1 MNTLKLQ
8 SSAPQKLLLDDIFV
22 ANIIIQIGNGDDLMK
37 LADWKD
43 FFNCRSEKCKVLV
56 VGDVMIDKY
65 YYGDV
70 HKFASDAPVPVAK
83 IVKRRSSLG
92 AAANVASN
100 LAMLG
105 CKTFLAGFVGN
116 DHNFETLSRLLWEVG
131 INQDGLIATESPTT
145 TKVRVM
151 SGRQQM
157 FRMDFEDVAEKS
169 MVQFATLE
177 KYIRQRLNDSFDAVV
192 IADYEKGVC
201 TEYFCEAVI
210 KAAHSHGVPVTV
222 MPYGQR
228 WIKYAQADYVT
239 PNISKINK
247 IMLAPITGEDDETV
261 ERAGRYIMR
270 KFKIKNVLATRSAHG
285 ITLVTEDNAMHIPTK
300 SQEVFDSVGASDTVA
315 AVFSMALAGGLRPI
329 DGAYLSN
336 IAAGIVIS
344 KSGTYAVTRDDM
356 LRALEVA

>member
-1 MNTLKLQ
+1 MNK
-8 SSAPQKLLLDDIFV
+8 
-22 ANIIIQIGNGDDLMK
+22 N
-37 LADWKD
+37 DWKN
-43 FFNCRSEKCKVLV
+43 FFNDKSEKCKVLV

-65 YYGDV
+65 YHGDV

-83 IVKRRSSLG
+83 IVKRRSALG
-92 AAANVASN
+92 AAANIAGN
-100 LAMLG
+100 LALMG
-105 CKTFLAGFVGN
+105 CRTYLAGFVGD
-116 DHNFETLSRLLWEVG
+116 DHNFETLSSQLKEFG
-131 INQDGLIATESPTT
+131 INQDGLITTEFPTT

-157 FRMDFEDVAEKS
+157 FRMDFEDTSPRS
-169 MVQFATLE
+169 MIHFAALE

-201 TEYFCEAVI
+201 TDYFCASVI

-222 MPYGQR
+222 LPYGQQ

-247 IMLAPITGEDDETV
+247 IMLNPIDGESDEVV

-270 KFKIKNVLATRSAHG
+270 KFKIKNVLATRSAYG
-285 ITLVTEDNAMHIPTK
+285 ISLITENDAAHIPTI
-300 SQEVFDSVGASDTVA
+300 SQEVFDSAGAADTVT
-315 AVFSMALAGGLRPI
+315 AVFSMALAGGLKPT
-329 DGAYLSN
+329 DGAYISN

-344 KSGTYAVTRDDM
+344 KSGTYAVSREDM
-356 LRALEVA
+356 LNALEFSA